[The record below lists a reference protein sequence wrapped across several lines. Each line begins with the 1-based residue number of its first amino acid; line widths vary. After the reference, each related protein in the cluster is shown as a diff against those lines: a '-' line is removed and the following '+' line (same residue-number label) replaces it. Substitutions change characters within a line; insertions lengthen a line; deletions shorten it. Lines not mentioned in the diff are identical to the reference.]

1 MLTQSLGKNKLTNI
15 ILEII
20 GVMSRRFVQLQWPE
34 LFPQLINELLNS
46 QNMDQKRI
54 IFECVKKIC
63 KKYRYMMRSDDLYRE
78 MNYVIENLS
87 EHLIRTMI

>member
-1 MLTQSLGKNKLTNI
+1 M
-15 ILEII
+15 E
-20 GVMSRRFVQLQWPE
+20 
-34 LFPQLINELLNS
+34 
-46 QNMDQKRI
+46 QKRI

-87 EHLIRTMI
+87 EHLISSLLLCMNLTLESLQNIQSVKTNYGVMNSILHIIQSILGQEELPDFYEV